1 MLKPVNDNPPVC
13 VPCRLDMICDK
24 NGVLLVQFME
34 DNQPLTAV
42 FADLFRCQVCG
53 TQVITNRA
61 DQVVWNRASGF
72 PLGELGGLRRM
83 TMYSTLPPSAGTIIA
98 GIKFNEDGSISKW
111 QPDDGHW
118 VKP

>member
-1 MLKPVNDNPPVC
+1 
-13 VPCRLDMICDK
+13 MICDK

-53 TQVITNRA
+53 TQIIANRA

-72 PLGELGGLRRM
+72 PLGELGGVRRL
-83 TMYSTLPPSAGTIIA
+83 TMYSTLPVSGRTIA
-98 GIKFNEDGSISKW
+98 GIKFNDDGSLHSV
-111 QPDDGHW
+111 PPGHW
-118 VKP
+118 LEP